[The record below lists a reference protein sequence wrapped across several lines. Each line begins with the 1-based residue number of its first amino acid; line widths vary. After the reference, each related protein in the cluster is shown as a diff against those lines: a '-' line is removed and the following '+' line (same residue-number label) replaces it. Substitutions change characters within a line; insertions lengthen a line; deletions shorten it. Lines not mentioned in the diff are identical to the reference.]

1 MEKSLILVKPDGVQR
16 GLIGEIIGRF
26 EHKGLKLVGLKM
38 ISLSDAVLES
48 HYAHIATLPF
58 FGEIKEYMKG
68 SPVVAMVWEGGEG
81 SISAIRTLV
90 GPTKGYEAP
99 AGTIRGDFGLSGQ
112 NNIIHASDSVESGKI
127 EVARFFE
134 PNEVLEYDKT
144 EYVHIYG
151 KAAK

>member
-16 GLIGEIIGRF
+16 GLIGEIISRF
-26 EHKGLKLVGLKM
+26 ERKGLKLVGLKM
-38 ISLSDAVLES
+38 MSLSDAILES

-81 SISAIRTLV
+81 SVGAIRALV

-112 NNIIHASDSVESGKI
+112 NNIVHASDSIENGKVEI
-127 EVARFFE
+127 ERFFDPE
-134 PNEVLEYDKT
+134 EIFGYDKT

-151 KAAK
+151 K